1 MVNSSRKS
9 DRQLKKRVFSFEAY
23 DGDSSMDKTENSAQ
37 DRDYQDGGY
46 ISQIPSPASSN
57 PYVGSQDGNQ
67 SPIRENIARNLHFF
81 TECEAEDFL
90 VEALLN
96 IKSSIAISE
105 EPMQVELLNGK
116 SPRAKQSV
124 KNTSSQQNVKYEY
137 VSQTCEEHKK
147 KHLRC
152 PVNCKGRVLV
162 KVARAISEDQHS
174 IFDGEESFL
183 DSFDMENADT
193 ENRFSI
199 TKKRSQSSLSDD
211 SEANTSTVYARE
223 QDQDEYLPYKAKK
236 RQPVNLK
243 KIVKKSPK
251 KTNLNGDDEVGRK
264 GKMSNV
270 GRSMSA
276 DSFESKNA
284 KTWDG
289 EKLEDNE
296 PLSEGAEEEIISRL
310 SKKQKTQSEEELN
323 ELLDTQCRVSSTS
336 VTVATSATDIA
347 NKSKR
352 WIRFACEDHR
362 KKHVKCPENCANR
375 KAEFVFGSA
384 NGAD

>member
-1 MVNSSRKS
+1 M
-9 DRQLKKRVFSFEAY
+9 
-23 DGDSSMDKTENSAQ
+23 
-37 DRDYQDGGY
+37 
-46 ISQIPSPASSN
+46 
-57 PYVGSQDGNQ
+57 
-67 SPIRENIARNLHFF
+67 ENI
-81 TECEAEDFL
+81 
-90 VEALLN
+90 
-96 IKSSIAISE
+96 
-105 EPMQVELLNGK
+105 
-116 SPRAKQSV
+116 
-124 KNTSSQQNVKYEY
+124 
-137 VSQTCEEHKK
+137 
-147 KHLRC
+147 
-152 PVNCKGRVLV
+152 
-162 KVARAISEDQHS
+162 
-174 IFDGEESFL
+174 
-183 DSFDMENADT
+183 DT
-193 ENRFSI
+193 ENRFSL

-211 SEANTSTVYARE
+211 SEPNTSTVYARE
-223 QDQDEYLPYKAKK
+223 QDQDEYLPYKSKK
-236 RQPVNLK
+236 RQPGNIK

-251 KTNLNGDDEVGRK
+251 KTNSNGDDEESGRK

-276 DSFESKNA
+276 DSFESRNNA

-296 PLSEGAEEEIISRL
+296 PLSEGAEEEEVISRL

-336 VTVATSATDIA
+336 VTVATSASDIA

-384 NGAD
+384 NDAD